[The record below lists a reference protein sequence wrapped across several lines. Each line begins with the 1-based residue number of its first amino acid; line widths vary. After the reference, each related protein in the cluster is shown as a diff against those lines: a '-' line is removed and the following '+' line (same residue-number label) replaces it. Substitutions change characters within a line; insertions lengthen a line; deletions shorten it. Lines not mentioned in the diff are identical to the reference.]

1 MAEFKIVNNI
11 TPTPINLNTLDKKT
25 ILDEEIFKTI
35 LELKDP
41 VAKARSKYLVEERA
55 RELKVK
61 SIFDELYKAYE
72 KKYTMAVSKPPKN
85 IASKKNSPI
94 YIIQKFDCNG
104 NVIGE
109 YVSPPRLAAY
119 FRVNANYIFARNNAT
134 ESILR
139 YFYNQK
145 RGVYELVSDD
155 QIKGFLKK
163 YVVEYNLDLL
173 RMKDINEAFQ
183 DLITD
188 NVFRDIE
195 DLNNNQFLINFE
207 NGMLDLRTLELT
219 AHSPIYLSTIQI
231 PCKWT
236 GKASATPVYDKY
248 MKTLCDNNQQVKDIL
263 EQFLGLAISNLPG
276 WKPKKALLLVGKG
289 DTGKTQLR
297 SLAEKLVGLRNC
309 ASIDLEKLEGNRF
322 AVATAFNKRI
332 VGSADMSYISVK
344 ELGEFKRLTG
354 GDAVSL
360 EFKGKMP
367 FDFVYKGILWY
378 NANKAPRFGGDKG
391 DWVYNR
397 WIIVQCNNVVPP
409 EERDPH
415 LLDKLYD
422 EREGIVYK
430 AILQVKKLLEN
441 NYKFVIP
448 DVCLAAL
455 QEYKIENNPTI
466 AFIEECMQKR
476 IPKTKTKDTI
486 KRIYDVYKAWCKD
499 GNYKPEGKQHFITTV
514 SEYLNYDDKEDAKDK
529 DGGAWFFK
537 DLELTPEAINNYSAA
552 YNNTYVRA
560 VPGEK

>member
-1 MAEFKIVNNI
+1 MAEIKVINNI
-11 TPTPINLNTLDKKT
+11 TPTPINLKNLNKDT
-25 ILDEEIFKTI
+25 ILDEAIFKT
-35 LELKDP
+35 LMELKDP
-41 VAKARSKYLVEERA
+41 VVKARSKYLVEERA

-61 SIFDELYKAYE
+61 STFDELYKAYE

-85 IASKKNSPI
+85 IASKKILPI
-94 YIIQKFDCNG
+94 YILQNKDSNG
-104 NVIGE
+104 NVTGE
-109 YVSPPRLAAY
+109 YVSPPRLAAF
-119 FRVNANYIFARNNAT
+119 FRLNANYIFVRNNAT

-139 YFYNQK
+139 YFYNKK

-155 QIKGFLKK
+155 QLKGFLKN

-188 NVFRDIE
+188 NVFHDIE
-195 DLNNNQFLINFE
+195 ELNNNEYLINFE
-207 NGMLDLRTLELT
+207 NGMLNLRTLELT

-236 GKASATPVYDKY
+236 GKASATPTYDKY
-248 MKTLCDNNQQVKDIL
+248 MNTLCNNNQQVKDIL

-276 WKPKKALLLVGKG
+276 WKTKKALLLVGKG

-297 SLAEKLVGLRNC
+297 SLAEKLVGLKNC

-354 GDAVSL
+354 GDPVSA
-360 EFKGKMP
+360 EFKGKTP
-367 FDFVYKGILWY
+367 FDFIYKGIMWY

-397 WIIVQCNNVVPP
+397 WLIIQCNNVVPP

-415 LLDKLYD
+415 LLDKLFE
-422 EREGIVYK
+422 EREGIVYQ
-430 AILQVKKLLEN
+430 ALLQVKALLDN

-448 DVCLAAL
+448 DVCLDAL
-455 QEYKIENNPTI
+455 KEYKIENNPTI
-466 AFIEECMQKR
+466 AFIEECMKKR
-476 IPKTKTKDTI
+476 VPNTKTKDTI

-499 GNYKPEGKQHFITTV
+499 NNYRPEGKQHFIT
-514 SEYLNYDDKEDAKDK
+514 SIAQYLNYDDREDAKDK
-529 DGGAWFFK
+529 YGKLFFK
-537 DLELTPEAINNYSAA
+537 DLELTAEAVNNYNAA

-560 VPGEK
+560 LPGEK